1 MFYVRPAQPEDV
13 GALVDHARQGVHSLP
28 HDAAAM
34 AQVVCHSM
42 ASFDA
47 AVKFPGEEA
56 YLFVLASS
64 GDDAVHGAAMLSA
77 RAGASGTFFAFRNE
91 VIHQVSR
98 DLDISHSVH
107 VLELSSDLTAH
118 AQLSGFWVR
127 TPGRTDAAPDLLSRA
142 RLLFAAAE
150 PHRIGE
156 SVFASPPGFT
166 HADGTSPFWEALG
179 RKFFDMDFLAAERA
193 VQGTRN
199 RSLIVELM
207 PHYPIYVPLLP
218 GSAQA
223 AMGQVH
229 PQGELSYRI
238 LADEGFGTD
247 QFIDIFDGGLILQAS
262 RQALRSFSQST
273 LRRARHAATV
283 PDAGAVRYLVTNR
296 KTVGFRAILAECLPV
311 DHTENV
317 HLTDAMLRV
326 LDVVPGDYVL
336 CTRL

>member
-1 MFYVRPAQPEDV
+1 MFFVRPAEPEDV
-13 GALVDHARQGVHSLP
+13 SALVHHARQGVHSLP
-28 HDAAAM
+28 HDAQAM
-34 AQVVCHSM
+34 AQVIRHSM

-47 AVKFPGEEA
+47 TVKFPGEEA

-64 GDDAVHGAAMLSA
+64 DDDTVHGAAMLSA

-98 DLDISHSVH
+98 DLGISHCVH

-118 AQLSGFWVR
+118 SQLSGFWVR
-127 TPGRTDAAPDLLSRA
+127 TPEQAGDGADLLSRT

-150 PHRIGE
+150 PHRVGE
-156 SVFASPPGFT
+156 SIFASPPGYT
-166 HADGTSPFWEALG
+166 GPDGVSPFWEALG
-179 RKFFDMDFLAAERA
+179 RKFFNIGFLDAERA

-199 RSLIVELM
+199 RSMIVELM

-229 PQGELSYRI
+229 PQGELAYRI

-247 QFIDIFDGGLILQAS
+247 QFIDIFDGGPILQAS

-273 LRRARHAATV
+273 TRLVRRTVDAPAAV
-283 PDAGAVRYLVTNR
+283 RVRYLVSNR
-296 KTVGFRAILAECLPV
+296 RTAGLRAIVAECPPI
-311 DHTENV
+311 DHTENI
-317 HLTDAMLRV
+317 HLTDAMLRTLEV
-326 LDVVPGDYVL
+326 GPGDLVL
-336 CTRL
+336 CTGL